1 MIPHRHTTTTALLPK
16 LLCAGLLLMTGIS
29 SCADHPCDADD
40 GEECGQILVN
50 PGFEITDGTTQ
61 RPGYE
66 GRAMTGV
73 EGWSNGPGAPR
84 LNSPDIFDS
93 PQDVPKNFM
102 GSRTPLEGEKYAG
115 ISQGNNRDVYYNES
129 LMGTLVPRHAD
140 GTTRTY
146 RITGWFSTGS
156 TRPKPSNI
164 EIVLLDSRTGRELT
178 ATRTTVPATMEW
190 EEVTAKVTTSTAF
203 DRLVIRGYFDAENRH
218 AMSYLYAD
226 RMSVQECGTDPER
239 YDR

>member
-1 MIPHRHTTTTALLPK
+1 MRAHRHTRTTGLLPK
-16 LLCAGLLLMTGIS
+16 ILFAGLLLMTGLS
-29 SCADHPCDADD
+29 SCADHPYDTDD
-40 GEECGQILVN
+40 IQGCKQILVN
-50 PGFEITDGTTQ
+50 SGFEITDGTTQ

-66 GRAMTGV
+66 GAAMTGV
-73 EGWSNGPGAPR
+73 LGWSKGPGAPR

-129 LMGTLVPRHAD
+129 LMGTLAPRYAD

-146 RITGWFSTGS
+146 RIAGWFSTGS
-156 TRPKPSNI
+156 TRPRPSNI
-164 EIVLLDSRTGRELT
+164 EIVLLNSQTGHELT
-178 ATRTTVPATMEW
+178 ATRATVPATMEW
-190 EEVTAKVTTSTAF
+190 EEVTAEVTTGTAF

-218 AMSYLYAD
+218 TMSYLYAD
-226 RMSVQECGTDPER
+226 RMSVQECETDPER